1 MDHFLWKCEKHFG
14 TSKSSLGR
22 LDEPEWEGQEACRP
36 VGRWE
41 PRRWISVGLKGANNL
56 LQSHGGHHP
65 SWSRPSN
72 KTPLPLLLTL
82 STPSINSEKRWFKH
96 PSPGLRSSR
105 HTVPFLDGCSE
116 MPMSSGGAVTALSP
130 NTWALSP
137 TPPQTT
143 NYQFSS
149 IPAARCSVLW
159 QAVGPQ
165 SWVLKADFCFCFQ
178 AFLDPLREDILL
190 LEFRGQH
197 LFVFFH
203 TDLF

>member
-1 MDHFLWKCEKHFG
+1 MSLNERDKRPAGLWAGENPGDGSQWASKEQTTYFKFMAAIIPLDHAHRI
-14 TSKSSLGR
+14 R
-22 LDEPEWEGQEACRP
+22 LPP
-36 VGRWE
+36 
-41 PRRWISVGLKGANNL
+41 
-56 LQSHGGHHP
+56 
-65 SWSRPSN
+65 
-72 KTPLPLLLTL
+72 PLLLTL

-116 MPMSSGGAVTALSP
+116 LPMSSGGAVTALSP

-190 LEFRGQH
+190 LEFRGQR